1 MPKVDAHALEL
12 RVRAVS
18 QLLASH
24 GGGIEI
30 VDSDQDDV
38 VRVRFTGLCT
48 ACWMRPITQAQILD
62 PAFRDLDGV
71 RAVEVDGVRFSAQA
85 QRRWLDAEPG
95 MSPDDSE
102 RR

>member
-1 MPKVDAHALEL
+1 MAKVDPHEVEL
-12 RVRAVS
+12 RARAVS

-30 VDSDQDDV
+30 VDSDDDDV

-71 RAVEVDGVRFSAQA
+71 RAVEVDGVRFSTQA
-85 QRRWLDAEPG
+85 QRRWSASAPARPG
-95 MSPDDSE
+95 V